1 MTDVLLY
8 DVSGGIATITLN
20 RPDSLNALNGEIS
33 LALQKAVADAAG
45 DRGVRCVVITGAGR
59 AFTSGAD
66 LSDVDSLSEGGAKP
80 DLGEL
85 LRQRYN
91 PVILPIVQMEK
102 PVVAS
107 LNGVAAGAG
116 ASLALACDFR
126 IASDKARLFQAFIK
140 VGLIPDSGAH
150 YFLTRLVGLAKAAE
164 LAMLGEI
171 INADECLRLGLVT
184 KVVPHDDLAA
194 ETQAFAEQLAAG
206 PTRAYALTKKALHFA
221 TRSDLAAVLD
231 YEADLQSEIST
242 TEDSLEGI
250 LAFVQKRPPDFKGR

>member
-1 MTDVLLY
+1 MSDVLLY

-20 RPDSLNALNGEIS
+20 RPDSLNALNEEIS
-33 LALQKAVADAAG
+33 LALQKAIADAAG
-45 DRGVRCVVITGAGR
+45 DREVRCVVITGAGR

-85 LRQRYN
+85 LRHRYN

-126 IASDKARLFQAFIK
+126 IATRDAQLGFPEVNLGQLLMLIRARFLIDA
-140 VGLIPDSGAH
+140 VGYDRVRGKPFRIAEIFDEAE
-150 YFLTRLVGLAKAAE
+150 RLL
-164 LAMLGEI
+164 
-171 INADECLRLGLVT
+171 
-184 KVVPHDDLAA
+184 
-194 ETQAFAEQLAAG
+194 G
-206 PTRAYALTKKALHFA
+206 PTTRESIAPARAARGRTHSRERKA
-221 TRSDLAAVLD
+221 
-231 YEADLQSEIST
+231 
-242 TEDSLEGI
+242 
-250 LAFVQKRPPDFKGR
+250 KRRTGDD

>member
-1 MTDVLLY
+1 MSDVLLY

-20 RPDSLNALNGEIS
+20 RPDSLNALNEEIS
-33 LALQKAVADAAG
+33 LALQKAIADAAG
-45 DRGVRCVVITGAGR
+45 DREVRCVVITGAGR

-140 VGLIPDSGAH
+140 VGLAPDSGAH
-150 YFLTRLVGLAKAAE
+150 YFLTRLVGMAKAAE

-171 INADECLRLGLVT
+171 IDAQECLRLGLVT
-184 KVVPHDDLAA
+184 KVVPHDDLEK
-194 ETQAFAEQLAAG
+194 ETRAFAEQLAAG
-206 PTRAYALTKKALHFA
+206 PTRAYGLTKKALHFA
-221 TRSDLAAVLD
+221 SRSDIAAVLD

-242 TEDSLEGI
+242 TEDSVEGI
-250 LAFVQKRPPDFKGR
+250 LAFVEKRPPHFKGR